1 MKSNYLFGIFL
12 LFLFTFSFISCDN
25 DDEEGRKVTDYK
37 EYNLTVASKKVPG
50 LLTSCGNEYL
60 TDVYAVK
67 KEQSNEWIAF
77 GEIKGF
83 EFEDDYEYRIRI
95 SETSYLDYSMGEP
108 AWTEHTLLSVIS
120 KEKKDSKDFPLHF
133 IPERYYK
140 ERFVPEYK
148 YAVEAEKKELIEEDL
163 KVNSILPPECYYFI
177 YATGLTKWIIL
188 DDENSVQGKGV
199 LKRINKNY
207 EEFPESYKILVP
219 ERKIRGY
226 MEWTFLDEVGNE
238 NVYPSFD
245 VFLTEVFDTKAD
257 YIPDFT
263 AYLYRDLTEYYKN
276 KYPEAGVKTVVVS
289 YAIFT
294 QY

>member
-50 LLTSCGNEYL
+50 VLTSCGNEYL

-77 GEIKGF
+77 GEIEGLDF
-83 EFEDDYEYRIRI
+83 EEGYEYQIRI
-95 SETSYLDYSMGEP
+95 GETSYLDYSMGEP
-108 AWTEHTLLSVIS
+108 AWTEHALLSVIS
-120 KEKKDSKDFPLHF
+120 KEKKDSKDLPLHF

-140 ERFVPEYK
+140 KRFAPQYK
-148 YAVEAEKKELIEEDL
+148 YAVESEKKELIEEDL
-163 KVNSILPPECYYFI
+163 KVNSILPRECYYLI
-177 YATGLTKWIIL
+177 YGTGFTKWMII
-188 DDENSVQGKGV
+188 DDENSVLGQGV

-207 EEFPESYKILVP
+207 EELPESYKILPP
-219 ERKIRGY
+219 EGKVRGC

-238 NVYPSFD
+238 NVSPSFD
-245 VFLTEVFDTKAD
+245 VFLTEVFEIKSHYTSN
-257 YIPDFT
+257 FT
-263 AYLYRDLTEYYKN
+263 ACLYRDLTEYYKN

-289 YAIFT
+289 YAILM
-294 QY
+294 